1 MASPKRYTY
10 YTGLKWFRLLVGFGF
25 VTNMLLF
32 ALPAIFTPRLL
43 ESLFNV
49 GTTNTIH
56 WLQNVG
62 ILLVIVSVMY
72 IPAIRDPFRYLF
84 ISFLLVAGRFSAGC
98 LFLIGVLFID
108 YPDGMMALALND
120 LILSSIQAVALYF
133 MLRDG
138 DPRAGGA

>member
-1 MASPKRYTY
+1 MTSGKQYTH
-10 YTGLKWFRLLVGFGF
+10 YTGLKWFRFLVGFGF

-32 ALPAIFTPRLL
+32 ALPALFTPRLL
-43 ESLFNV
+43 ESLLNV
-49 GTTNTIH
+49 GTTNTIQ

-62 ILLVIVSVMY
+62 ILLVIISVMY

-138 DPRAGGA
+138 DPRVGGA

>member
-1 MASPKRYTY
+1 MATGKQYTY
-10 YTGLKWFRLLVGFGF
+10 YTGLKWFRFLVGFGF

-32 ALPAIFTPRLL
+32 ALPAIFAPRLL
-43 ESLFNV
+43 ESLLNV
-49 GTTNTIH
+49 GTTNTIQ

-62 ILLVIVSVMY
+62 ILLVIISVMY

-98 LFLIGVLFID
+98 LFLFGVLFMD
-108 YPDGMMALALND
+108 YPDGMMSLAAND
-120 LILSSIQAVALYF
+120 LILSTIQAAALYF

-138 DPRAGGA
+138 DPRAGCA